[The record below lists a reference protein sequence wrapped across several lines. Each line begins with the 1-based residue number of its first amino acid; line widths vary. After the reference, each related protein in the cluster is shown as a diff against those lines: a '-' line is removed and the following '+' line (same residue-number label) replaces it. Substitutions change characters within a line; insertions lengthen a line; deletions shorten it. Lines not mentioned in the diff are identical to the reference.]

1 MAKSADTA
9 PSPVPLQQNSPD
21 LWVILGASSPICQ
34 EFARMV
40 AKRGS
45 AVLLAGRQADVLNI
59 IAADLRLRFPQAEIS
74 ELVFDANASED
85 RQKLSQFCHQWAK
98 AKKNTQTNFPSNTSQ
113 NHAGSGAINVLLG
126 FSHQE
131 PQEMIEQHPDLAA
144 KVISIS
150 LSAAAASLMVLLPV
164 LTLPD
169 HPSRVIVIASVSGDR
184 GRRSNYVY
192 GAAKAGLI
200 ALASG
205 LRSRL
210 YPCGGSVVTA
220 KLGFIDTATTWG
232 GAKIFLAADPK
243 ATAAALMRASD
254 RKIDVLYFP
263 KFWWIIMTIIR
274 LIPEFLFKRLP
285 I

>member
-1 MAKSADTA
+1 MAKPSETA
-9 PSPVPLQQNSPD
+9 PFPAPLSQNHRD

-40 AKRGS
+40 ANRGC
-45 AVLLAGRQADVLNI
+45 AVLLAGRHVEILNI
-59 IAADLRLRFPQAEIS
+59 LAADLRLRCPQAEIAV
-74 ELVFDANASED
+74 LKFDANESED
-85 RQKLSQFCHQWAK
+85 RQKLLQNCRQWAD
-98 AKKNTQTNFPSNTSQ
+98 ASEANRTHPPSDNSSKNE
-113 NHAGSGAINVLLG
+113 GSGAIHILLG
-126 FSHQE
+126 FAHQE
-131 PQEMIEQHPDLAA
+131 PQEEIEQQPDLAA

-150 LSAAAASLMVLLPV
+150 LSAAAATVMTMLPMI
-164 LTLPD
+164 TEPAR
-169 HPSRVIVIASVSGDR
+169 PSRVIIIASVSGDR

-243 ATAAALMRASD
+243 DTAAALLRASD
-254 RKIDVLYFP
+254 KKIDVLYFP
-263 KFWWIIMTIIR
+263 KFWWVIMTIIR
-274 LIPEFLFKRLP
+274 LIPESLFKRLP